1 MRKVQMR
8 NTTQTKLR
16 EAMKKV
22 LDLLAADDA
31 INNLDAVLKTTDT
44 QND

>member
-1 MRKVQMR
+1 MR
-8 NTTQTKLR
+8 NKTQTKLR

-31 INNLDAVLKTTDT
+31 INNLDAVLKTIDT